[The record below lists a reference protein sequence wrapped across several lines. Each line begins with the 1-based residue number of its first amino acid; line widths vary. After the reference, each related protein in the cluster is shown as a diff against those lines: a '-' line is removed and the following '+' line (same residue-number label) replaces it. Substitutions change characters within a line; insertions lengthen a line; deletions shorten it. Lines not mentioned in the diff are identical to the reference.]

1 MGEAS
6 RQLFV
11 IQGNAASVAE
21 PALLSDAGIRERQD
35 LQEWVI
41 AHPEVLGDDVLI
53 VTAEFDRW
61 ESDSG
66 GVAKERLD
74 LLGLDPSGRLVVVEL
89 KRDEEPR
96 IRIKAITSTALV
108 SDFTEETLA
117 DVHADFANRRG
128 SQTSQDDAL
137 TRLRD
142 HVEVDVDAGCS
153 FFAAAPV
160 LAPKAQVVPTRRP
173 ARVTY
178 PLWQEGMT
186 TYRKS

>member
-21 PALLSDAGIRERQD
+21 PFLLSDAGIRERQD
-35 LQEWVI
+35 LLEWVT

-96 IRIKAITSTALV
+96 IRIKAIT
-108 SDFTEETLA
+108 
-117 DVHADFANRRG
+117 
-128 SQTSQDDAL
+128 
-137 TRLRD
+137 
-142 HVEVDVDAGCS
+142 
-153 FFAAAPV
+153 
-160 LAPKAQVVPTRRP
+160 
-173 ARVTY
+173 
-178 PLWQEGMT
+178 
-186 TYRKS
+186 